1 LKNNQNT
8 QKILLDTSFLL
19 PTLGVEVE
27 QEVTGTL
34 SKIDSERIHLFY
46 SDWSLLESS
55 WIAIRQIKQGM
66 YQAHLFRRGLLSI
79 TKTEVYQPILAS
91 PDDYLN
97 ALDLYQRGHPD
108 MIDNLLYVTALRNQ
122 YRFLTIDDEFM
133 DFISKNNIEDIVLT
147 PKDF

>member
-1 LKNNQNT
+1 MKSNQNI

-27 QEVTGTL
+27 QEVTRTL
-34 SKIDSERIHLFY
+34 SRIDPEEIRLFY

-55 WIAIRQIKQGM
+55 WIAVRQIKQGT
-66 YQAHLFRRGLLSI
+66 YQAPLFRRGLLSI
-79 TKTEVYQPILAS
+79 TKTAVYEPVLAS

-97 ALDLYQRGHPD
+97 ALDFYERGHPD
-108 MIDNLLYVTALRNQ
+108 MIDNLLYVTSLRNQ
-122 YRFLTIDDEFM
+122 YRFLTIDSAFM
-133 DFISKNNIEDIVLT
+133 EFISLNGIEDITLT